1 MAIIVNR
8 PASAIALA
16 AGLFMA
22 MPAPAQDTPASAFD
36 AAFAPDAA
44 APADGARLIA
54 EAMFPASGRREAFFG
69 ASIEAIQ
76 AQMRMNAVRGIADA
90 GLRKVVEDYIA
101 AIPERLE
108 PVAGKHDAAILAAVA
123 AWLARD
129 FSADELRDIRIF
141 AGTAGGARFIARQA
155 ALPDDVEI
163 SRLLRAFSADAVA
176 VLAADRAALA
186 EKVRAYIAEHPE
198 AAPRRPEPPAGAEG
212 R

>member
-1 MAIIVNR
+1 MNR

-22 MPAPAQDTPASAFD
+22 TPALAQDTPASAFD

-44 APADGARLIA
+44 APADDARLIA

-69 ASIEAIQ
+69 DAIAAIQ

-108 PVAGKHDAAILAAVA
+108 PVAGKHDAPMLAAVA
-123 AWLARD
+123 TWLSRD

-141 AGTAGGARFIARQA
+141 AGTAGGARFIARKA
-155 ALPDDVEI
+155 ALPDDADVANA
-163 SRLLRAFSADAVA
+163 LRAFSADAVA
-176 VLAADRAALA
+176 VLAADRAGLA
-186 EKVRAYIAEHPE
+186 EKVRAYITEHPE